1 MRNDVK
7 KVNDDNHLMR
17 KEKDIRLK
25 IMDIELP

>member
-1 MRNDVK
+1 MSNDVK

-25 IMDIELP
+25 IMDTELP